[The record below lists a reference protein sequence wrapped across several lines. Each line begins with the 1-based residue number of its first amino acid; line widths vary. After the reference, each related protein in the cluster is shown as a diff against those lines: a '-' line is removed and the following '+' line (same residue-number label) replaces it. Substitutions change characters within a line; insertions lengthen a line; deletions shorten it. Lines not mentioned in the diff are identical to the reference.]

1 MKKGRLGE
9 EETLNRIIAWQLF
22 VEVEANLNVNIF
34 VLVFVL
40 ESTANIQCMYV
51 AYHA

>member
-9 EETLNRIIAWQLF
+9 EENRIIAWRELS

-51 AYHA
+51 AYHT